1 MISYSEMMR
10 EFRRYQ
16 EECRHSL
23 ELRRIQQTQFN
34 TDEAETNSRAV
45 KISELFEIEDE
56 ENTPDELVLVVLRIT
71 LNCKPRVGPL
81 THRDKVII
89 LKLKDE
95 YKYIKE
101 CLGVLSSMMTI
112 SLRHNIEYDR
122 KLTDDM
128 LMNESIPYIPFIPDK
143 DVIDVSRLR
152 RMFE

>member
-10 EFRRYQ
+10 EYRRYE

-23 ELRRIQQTQFN
+23 ELRRIQQTKFN

-45 KISELFEIEDE
+45 KISELFGIVEDGS
-56 ENTPDELVLVVLRIT
+56 TDELMLVVSRIT
-71 LNCKPRVGPL
+71 LNCEPRIGPL

-112 SLRHNIEYDR
+112 SLRHNIEYGQ

-128 LMNESIPYIPFIPDK
+128 LMNESIPYIPFVPDK

-152 RMFE
+152 CMFE